1 MASDEDKENDG
12 VAYRIGVLP
21 TCNKARK
28 PRTQDRDA
36 DDFWAKMTDISL
48 PYQAK
53 AALELGKAKRKG
65 KRKICKEL
73 AERGHGNVSEPR
85 AGFYLLK

>member
-21 TCNKARK
+21 TFKRARK
-28 PRTQDRDA
+28 PGTQDRNA
-36 DDFWAKMTDISL
+36 KDFWAKMTDISL

-53 AALELGKAKRKG
+53 AALDNWG
-65 KRKICKEL
+65 KRREK
-73 AERGHGNVSEPR
+73 GNEKFARNLPNVGR
-85 AGFYLLK
+85 AMSANPEQVFTY